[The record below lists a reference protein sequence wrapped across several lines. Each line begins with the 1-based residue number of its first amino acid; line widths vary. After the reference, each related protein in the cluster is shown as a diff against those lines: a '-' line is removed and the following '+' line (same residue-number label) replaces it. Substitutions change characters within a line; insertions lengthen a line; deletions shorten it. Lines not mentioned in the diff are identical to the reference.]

1 VGEWDQFGLSQ
12 YTSLTGSLLHS
23 FSTQY
28 TEALATLANNLMSTS
43 GEPTTHDTDDDDQP
57 CDAEEWQ
64 PTPEYRWCNIPTQKT
79 LTGTDSGKKALEKAT
94 RGHLS
99 TYQDY
104 LEARLDEDDA
114 FKAYTNSTLFIHTSQ
129 AVKEGPVSI
138 TMRSSCPR
146 LDGDVVGIQPWRS
159 YHTYSPCSIAVT
171 AQFRCLG
178 FDEISPAG
186 AEAEQDPE
194 ADQLDRDT
202 IELTKTAGKR
212 EAINPLPE
220 TYASQG
226 RSHSAIARHRNRV
239 FEFSR
244 RTGSML
250 KDVGIRDEYCHKDQS
265 EQWSL
270 IE

>member
-1 VGEWDQFGLSQ
+1 VGQWDQFGLSQ

-28 TEALATLANNLMSTS
+28 IEALATLANNLMSTS
-43 GEPTTHDTDDDDQP
+43 GEPTTHDTDDGDQP
-57 CDAEEWQ
+57 FDAEGWQ

-159 YHTYSPCSIAVT
+159 YHTYNLCSIAVT
-171 AQFRCLG
+171 AGFRCLK
-178 FDEISPAG
+178 FDEISPPS
-186 AEAEQDPE
+186 AEAEQDLE

-202 IELTKTAGKR
+202 IELTKTASKR
-212 EAINPLPE
+212 EVIDALPE
-220 TYASQG
+220 TYAWQG
-226 RSHSAIARHRNRV
+226 RSHRAIARHRNRM

-244 RTGSML
+244 RTGSTL
-250 KDVGIRDEYCHKDQS
+250 SSEEVRDEHDHAA
-265 EQWSL
+265 ET
-270 IE
+270 